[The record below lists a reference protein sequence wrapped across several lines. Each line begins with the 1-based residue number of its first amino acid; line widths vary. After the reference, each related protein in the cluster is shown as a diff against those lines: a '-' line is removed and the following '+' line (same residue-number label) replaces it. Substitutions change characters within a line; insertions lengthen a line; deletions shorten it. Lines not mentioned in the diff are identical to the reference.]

1 MLNTEAVAIIAPI
14 LDQAHIAEDLEVSLA
29 MALAVRFCGEIRE
42 EDDDDCGSDGHK

>member
-29 MALAVRFCGEIRE
+29 MAVRFCGEIRE